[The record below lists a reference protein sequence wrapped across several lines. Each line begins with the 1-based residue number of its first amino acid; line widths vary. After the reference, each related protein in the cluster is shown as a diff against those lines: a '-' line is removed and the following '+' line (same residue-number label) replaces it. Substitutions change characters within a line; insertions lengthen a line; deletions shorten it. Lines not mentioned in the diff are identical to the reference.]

1 MKSGYKIVTGGT
13 ENHLVW
19 VDLRPVGLSGS
30 KAEKVLEEIS
40 IACNKNTGN
49 LIYLSR
55 NLVILPKY
63 RIIPPNDLSIFFF
76 IQS

>member
-49 LIYLSR
+49 LY
-55 NLVILPKY
+55 
-63 RIIPPNDLSIFFF
+63 
-76 IQS
+76 

>member
-49 LIYLSR
+49 L
-55 NLVILPKY
+55 NLLFVIFLIKY
-63 RIIPPNDLSIFFF
+63 CIISSNY
-76 IQS
+76 